1 MKQLSRNRRGNE
13 TMGTKTSIILL
24 IALSICGSLG
34 WKIHWDNVKK
44 LITVTLLAIFSAF
57 TVSCSTNHVAEY
69 PLHREL
75 MTCFDPY
82 CVGEATAVVPLPP
95 DHLRTRLGRIGVV
108 SACYSPETT
117 LQTPMTKGG
126 AASHGAVGG
135 AVLPVVIGIA
145 SLAWPLMAAG
155 IVLAPVG
162 ATVGSI
168 VGMVE
173 GETSEKIKELEDALK
188 SCLATPN
195 LQESLRERV
204 LTTAKE
210 ETPDPFLFLDAQGPR
225 SLGEEITY
233 DSVTYRDIDTV
244 LEIGVRKCELKGKAK
259 EMNPDMILII
269 TANAKLIRL
278 KDGEALYTGDFIY
291 GYQSSIYKFSDWGSE
306 NGRLFKEELDRA
318 LTFIAKKIVE
328 VTRTIQEP
336 SGIGAPDTSKSE

>member
-1 MKQLSRNRRGNE
+1 
-13 TMGTKTSIILL
+13 
-24 IALSICGSLG
+24 LG

-168 VGMVE
+168 VGMVK
-173 GETSEKIKELEDALK
+173 GETSERIKELEDALK
-188 SCLATPN
+188 SYLATPN

-244 LEIGVRKCELKGKAK
+244 LEIGLRKCELKGKAK